1 MDHANFERHQK
12 NFFKKEKGGT
22 EHVGQ
27 IPEVEK
33 FIKFWGDIWEKD
45 YRTPGIQWMES
56 VSERLRDKITNVK
69 KFNITEETLKKEI
82 KKRKNWTAPGK
93 YGI

>member
-12 NFFKKEKGGT
+12 NFFKKEEGGT

-27 IPEVEK
+27 IPEMEK

-45 YRTPGIQWMES
+45 YRTPG
-56 VSERLRDKITNVK
+56 
-69 KFNITEETLKKEI
+69 
-82 KKRKNWTAPGK
+82 
-93 YGI
+93 